1 MSEPPP
7 AFDPLAHMEA
17 MAPTCGLLID
27 PAHKPGVAA
36 FLTLAH
42 SMATALQTAPLP
54 DDTLDPAPVFRPGI
68 FRPGAV
74 RPGEA

>member
-17 MAPTCGLLID
+17 VAPTCGLVIN

-42 SMATALQTAPLP
+42 SMAMALQTAPLP
-54 DDTLDPAPVFRPGI
+54 DDTLDPAPVFRPDAI
-68 FRPGAV
+68 RS
-74 RPGEA
+74 GEA